1 MSIQLCNCT
10 KNISKN
16 PTKLF
21 ENSFLNS
28 FVFFN
33 LTFTM
38 LRNFKKFL
46 FLENIVRNFSPF
58 LFVNNGF
65 HGYCLTFAPNMLLDS
80 RSANEVLFITINL
93 IYFSNNQAVIKI
105 ITLPILLSLF
115 FVFFFFIVVS
125 GSSRTFALIISALLS
140 FISFQADN
148 IHGSWSF

>member
-1 MSIQLCNCT
+1 
-10 KNISKN
+10 
-16 PTKLF
+16 
-21 ENSFLNS
+21 
-28 FVFFN
+28 
-33 LTFTM
+33 M
-38 LRNFKKFL
+38 LRNFEKFL

-65 HGYCLTFAPNMLLDS
+65 HGYCLTFAPNMLVDS
-80 RSANEVLFITINL
+80 LSANEVLFITINL

-140 FISFQADN
+140 FISF
-148 IHGSWSF
+148 